1 MDITKLN
8 LLAYLREHDKER
20 YLELLDEFDIRVLP
34 QKDRIM
40 KYLKDF
46 GSITPL
52 EAMKDLGIMRLGAR
66 IWELIREGWS
76 IVRDMESGENRY
88 GQTTHYARYR
98 RAA

>member
-1 MDITKLN
+1 MDVNRLII
-8 LLAYLREHDKER
+8 LAHYRENDHEKYLQM
-20 YLELLDEFDIRVLP
+20 LDEFDIRELP

-52 EAMKDLGIMRLGAR
+52 EALRDLGIMRLGAR
-66 IWELIREGWS
+66 IWELIRDGWP
-76 IVRDMESGENRY
+76 IFADTECAPNRY
-88 GQTTHYARYR
+88 GQDTRYARYR

>member
-1 MDITKLN
+1 MDVNRLII
-8 LLAYLREHDKER
+8 LAHYRENDHEKYLQM
-20 YLELLDEFDIRVLP
+20 LDEFDIRELP

-52 EAMKDLGIMRLGAR
+52 EALRDIGVMRLGAR
-66 IWELIREGWS
+66 IWELVREGWEIS
-76 IVRDMESGENRY
+76 RDMESGENRY
-88 GQTTHYARYR
+88 GQTTRYARYR